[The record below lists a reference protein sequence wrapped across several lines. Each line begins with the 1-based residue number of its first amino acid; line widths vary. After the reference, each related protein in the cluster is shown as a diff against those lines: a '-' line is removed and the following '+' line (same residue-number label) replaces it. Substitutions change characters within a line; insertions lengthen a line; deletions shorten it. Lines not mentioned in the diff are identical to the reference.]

1 MNRQMAA
8 ERERRAV
15 VLEADG
21 KREASVKVAEGAK
34 QADILRAEGSRQAA
48 ILTAEGARQAAI
60 LNAEGYNMA
69 LTKIY
74 EAAQG
79 IDQKTMQLQY
89 LDALKVMGAGPATK
103 FIFPMEFT
111 SLVEGF
117 ARRNLDVAAV
127 SSPRSILSGATAG
140 SAVEG
145 SGGPERGVEGS
156 GGHGGRGCRVRGPRG
171 ILSGVLTEDTAA
183 E

>member
-1 MNRQMAA
+1 M
-8 ERERRAV
+8 

-89 LDALKVMGAGPATK
+89 LDALEGDGRRPGDEVHLPDGVYQPGRRVCQAHWGP
-103 FIFPMEFT
+103 
-111 SLVEGF
+111 
-117 ARRNLDVAAV
+117 
-127 SSPRSILSGATAG
+127 
-140 SAVEG
+140 
-145 SGGPERGVEGS
+145 
-156 GGHGGRGCRVRGPRG
+156 GCRVRSLERPQRAM
-171 ILSGVLTEDTAA
+171 LAA
-183 E
+183 WRSP